1 MLSGMQRGMFPS
13 ALAKELQMN
22 IRIIVLGK
30 DKDLWLTEAI
40 REYLKRLKPFCR
52 LDILQIPD
60 VSIKQT
66 GSQELVIQKESAAIM
81 NKIDAD
87 DYVILLD
94 EQGME
99 KSSLEFSRFLTNLSD
114 RQRIV
119 FVIGGVYGTSDKLKA
134 KTHSCLSLS
143 QLTFT
148 HRMARLI
155 LIEQIYRAMM
165 ISSGR
170 SYHV

>member
-1 MLSGMQRGMFPS
+1 MLSGMHLGLFPYV
-13 ALAKELQMN
+13 LAWELQMN

-40 REYLKRLKPFCR
+40 REYLKRLKPFAR
-52 LDILQIPD
+52 IEFLQIPD
-60 VSIKQT
+60 ISIKQT
-66 GSQELVIQKESAAIM
+66 GSQDLVIQKESAAIM

-99 KSSLEFSRFLTNLSD
+99 KSSLEFSRFLTNLSGK
-114 RQRIV
+114 QRVV
-119 FVIGGVYGTSDKLKA
+119 FVIGGVYGTSDELKA
-134 KTHSCLSLS
+134 KAHSCLSLS

-170 SYHV
+170 RYHV